1 MKNKIVKTI
10 ENKDNLIS
18 CEKYED
24 EEKVILD
31 SKF

>member
-24 EEKVILD
+24 GLKNEMKYN
-31 SKF
+31 